1 MKRMKKLFAILM
13 TMAMVMGLGI
23 TGFAANSEGTIT
35 VSGLASTGTNKV
47 TYYRILEPDV
57 TTNSGYKFVNGVT
70 VNGYATADA
79 FLADGVTVEQQK
91 AALVNKDTNLGSAI
105 TVDDLDSTTFTD
117 NVEAGYYAVFVEND
131 ANEGDPEILYTNPM
145 IVSVQYD
152 KATLQENG
160 SYEYNAKTAD
170 NSEVVA
176 KYTTI
181 PVTKESTD
189 DDKVVELGDTVSYKI
204 ETYIP
209 SEVESFKLTDV
220 LEGAVYDQ
228 NSVVIKINN
237 GKDIAGEDGV
247 VQFDV
252 KTNRMI
258 INLSNYLENNAGK
271 KVVITYDAVVTAT
284 EVNNTVLPDDN
295 SHKYT
300 SDSEKLQTGTIK
312 LTKYGNDSVG
322 LKDADFV
329 VYKNVGTDPDITQ
342 EYLVRNEREGIVS
355 YDWTPT
361 KGDATIFTT
370 DDNGVIEIAGLDV
383 GTYYFEEVEAP
394 SGYSINT
401 NDEDVTIAKDK
412 LSDETTM
419 TDTMLSALPSTGGM
433 GTTLFTIA
441 GCVIM
446 ISAAGLFFATRKKA
460 N

>member
-1 MKRMKKLFAILM
+1 M
-13 TMAMVMGLGI
+13 
-23 TGFAANSEGTIT
+23 
-35 VSGLASTGTNKV
+35 
-47 TYYRILEPDV
+47 
-57 TTNSGYKFVNGVT
+57 
-70 VNGYATADA
+70 
-79 FLADGVTVEQQK
+79 
-91 AALVNKDTNLGSAI
+91 
-105 TVDDLDSTTFTD
+105 
-117 NVEAGYYAVFVEND
+117 
-131 ANEGDPEILYTNPM
+131 
-145 IVSVQYD
+145 
-152 KATLQENG
+152 
-160 SYEYNAKTAD
+160 
-170 NSEVVA
+170 
-176 KYTTI
+176 
-181 PVTKESTD
+181 
-189 DDKVVELGDTVSYKI
+189 
-204 ETYIP
+204 
-209 SEVESFKLTDV
+209 
-220 LEGAVYDQ
+220 
-228 NSVVIKINN
+228 
-237 GKDIAGEDGV
+237 
-247 VQFDV
+247 
-252 KTNRMI
+252 
-258 INLSNYLENNAGK
+258 
-271 KVVITYDAVVTAT
+271 
-284 EVNNTVLPDDN
+284 
-295 SHKYT
+295 
-300 SDSEKLQTGTIK
+300 
-312 LTKYGNDSVG
+312 G